1 MKVIHSNGTHHFM
14 FLEDLKKM
22 KWFIPRGQ
30 NSLQQVKHA
39 KLYSDLLQDKKR
51 KHLIVLDPVQRGP

>member
-1 MKVIHSNGTHHFM
+1 M